1 MKFRVLILLFLF
13 GVPIVAQAGSDP
25 GCKNKQKDKQKA
37 ETTQAKQPN
46 IHSVEQFAFMIP
58 EATTSNC
65 AEHQAFRSTV
75 VNYYR
80 WYLENENRIT
90 DGLSRE
96 NKGKDLI
103 PPFNISWETL
113 HEYFEFIQK
122 KYAGWLPSDAAP
134 QSYDAGTAS
143 LNNDKEVPVAD
154 TLASGS
160 NFNLSNLA
168 K

>member
-1 MKFRVLILLFLF
+1 MLFLF
-13 GVPIVAQAGSDP
+13 CVPVLAQAGSDP
-25 GCKNKQKDKQKA
+25 GCKNKEKEKVKA
-37 ETTQAKQPN
+37 DRKKQPTV
-46 IHSVEQFAFMIP
+46 HSIEQFAFMIP
-58 EATTSNC
+58 EASTANC
-65 AEHQAFRSTV
+65 EEHEAFRSTV

-80 WYLENENRIT
+80 WYLQNENRIT

-122 KYAGWLPSDAAP
+122 KYAGWLPSDATTQTEEP
-134 QSYDAGTAS
+134 GTAY
-143 LNNDKEVPVAD
+143 LNEDKEAPVAD
-154 TLASGS
+154 SLISGS
-160 NFNLSNLA
+160 TSTVNLSNLA